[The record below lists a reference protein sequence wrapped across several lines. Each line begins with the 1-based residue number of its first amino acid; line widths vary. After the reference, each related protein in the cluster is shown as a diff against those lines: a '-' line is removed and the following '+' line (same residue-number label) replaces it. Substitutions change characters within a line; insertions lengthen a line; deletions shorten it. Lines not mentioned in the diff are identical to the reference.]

1 MENTPVTEKERK
13 PYEAP
18 QIIHEIELE
27 TKAGSPLG
35 STDELFPPELFDVD
49 R

>member
-1 MENTPVTEKERK
+1 MENTPTNEKERK

-18 QIIHEIELE
+18 QIVHEIELE
-27 TKAGSPLG
+27 TRAGSPLG
-35 STDELFPPELFDVD
+35 DANELFPPELFEVN